1 MDFRTAVCGWADPEE
16 DVSRGDHESNRR
28 GNARDCKEVAMG
40 HRTWTLHSVLLIC
53 LCTLALIL
61 LRAGD
66 VGAWNAADWYKLTDT
81 NYCPNCQLDNCD
93 CGQLNLQ
100 GANLAGAHLHG
111 ANLYGTN
118 LHGANLR
125 GADLSGAE
133 MRDTNL
139 SGADV
144 SGANL
149 QGAHLGGATWT
160 DGSRC
165 DVNWPGCCHAE
176 DRGDNHRC
184 CIKGTK
190 CQ

>member
-1 MDFRTAVCGWADPEE
+1 
-16 DVSRGDHESNRR
+16 
-28 GNARDCKEVAMG
+28 MG
-40 HRTWTLHSVLLIC
+40 HRTFTQHSVFLIC

-61 LRAGD
+61 PCAGD
-66 VGAWNAADWYKLTDT
+66 AGAWNEADWYRLTDT
-81 NYCPNCQLDNCD
+81 NSCPNCQLDNCL
-93 CGQLNLQ
+93 CHQLNLK

-118 LHGANLR
+118 LHGANLH
-125 GADLSGAE
+125 GADLSGAD
-133 MRDTNL
+133 MRNTDL
-139 SGADV
+139 GGADI

-149 QGAHLGGATWT
+149 QGALLGLAIWT